1 MNIKYLSKNEL
12 LMLVAMVILVPL
24 AGEIKFYPFNDIYRV
39 SFGPPALFLFLLW
52 LRKVPTVFCGLLTGL
67 SVLIFRMILDGFH
80 PQPFDWIN
88 SLQANF
94 PSFSYYVAYS
104 LVFFILKIHRYNQRP
119 WVIGVLGIFNDFAAG
134 LIELTIEVLSFGTFL
149 TLDAIYKIFIIAIF
163 RSFFVIGFFSTMKFH
178 DSKLREAEMKKRNE
192 HMMLLISNLYADTIL
207 LKKSLQHAEEVTKQS
222 YSLYKVLQELK
233 QGKKTFTLNEIPQQ
247 ALRIAGEV
255 HEIKKDNQRIL
266 SGLTKLISDENLHD
280 YLDIESLFKAI
291 IRSNKN
297 YAELLGKNIHFYFSS
312 SGSHPPYHVYTF
324 ISIINNLVANSVEAI
339 METGKIILSAE
350 QQEDWLTIRIED
362 DGPGIPPSHK
372 EVIFKPGFTLK
383 FDSTGKSSTGIGLT
397 YVKEVVEMLDGK
409 VTLDE
414 PKNGSG
420 AIFIIRL
427 PIEKLTRKGD

>member
-1 MNIKYLSKNEL
+1 MNFKYLSKNEL

-24 AGEIKFYPFNDIYRV
+24 AGEIKFYPFNEIYRV

-52 LRKVPTVFCGLLTGL
+52 LRKVPTVICGLLAGL
-67 SVLIFRMILDGFH
+67 SVLTFRMILDGIH
-80 PQPFDWIN
+80 PQPFDWMN
-88 SLQANF
+88 ALQANF
-94 PSFSYYVAYS
+94 PSFTYYIAYS
-104 LVFFILKIHRYNQRP
+104 LVFFLLKIHRYNQRP

-178 DSKLREAEMKKRNE
+178 DSKLKEAEIKKRNE
-192 HMMLLISNLYADTIL
+192 HLMLLVSNLYAETIL

-222 YSLYKVLQELK
+222 YNLYKVLQQLK
-233 QGKKTFTLNEIPQQ
+233 QGKKIYNLNEIPQQ

-266 SGLTKLISDENLHD
+266 SGLSKLISDENLHD
-280 YLDIESLFKAI
+280 YLDIQSLFKAI
-291 IRSNKN
+291 VRSNKN
-297 YAELLGKNIHFYFSS
+297 YAELLGKDIHFDFSY

-339 METGKIILSAE
+339 MDTGKIILSAD
-350 QQEDWLTIRIED
+350 QQEDWLTLRIED
-362 DGPGIPPSHK
+362 NGPGIPTSHK

-397 YVKEVVEMLDGK
+397 YVKEVVEMLEGN
-409 VTLDE
+409 VTLNE
-414 PKNGSG
+414 PKEGSG

>member
-1 MNIKYLSKNEL
+1 
-12 LMLVAMVILVPL
+12 MLVAMVILVPL
-24 AGEIKFYPFNDIYRV
+24 AGEIKFYPFNEIYRV

-52 LRKVPTVFCGLLTGL
+52 LRKVPTVICGLLAGL
-67 SVLIFRMILDGFH
+67 SVLTFRMILDGIH
-80 PQPFDWIN
+80 PQPFDWMN
-88 SLQANF
+88 ALQANF
-94 PSFSYYVAYS
+94 PSFTYYIAYS
-104 LVFFILKIHRYNQRP
+104 LVFFLLKIHRYNQRP

-178 DSKLREAEMKKRNE
+178 DSKLKEAEIKKRNE
-192 HMMLLISNLYADTIL
+192 HLMLLVSNLYAETIL

-222 YSLYKVLQELK
+222 YNLYKVLQQLK
-233 QGKKTFTLNEIPQQ
+233 QGKKIYNLNEIPQQ

-266 SGLTKLISDENLHD
+266 SGLSKLISDENLHD
-280 YLDIESLFKAI
+280 YLDIQSLFKAI
-291 IRSNKN
+291 VRSNKN
-297 YAELLGKNIHFYFSS
+297 YAELLGKDIHFDFSY

-339 METGKIILSAE
+339 MDTGKIILSAD
-350 QQEDWLTIRIED
+350 QQEDWLTLRIED
-362 DGPGIPPSHK
+362 NGPGIPTSHK

-397 YVKEVVEMLDGK
+397 YVKEVVEMLEGN
-409 VTLDE
+409 VTLNE
-414 PKNGSG
+414 PKEGSG

>member
-1 MNIKYLSKNEL
+1 
-12 LMLVAMVILVPL
+12 MLVAMVILVPL
-24 AGEIKFYPFNDIYRV
+24 AGEIKFYPFNEIYRV

-52 LRKVPTVFCGLLTGL
+52 LRKVPTVICGLLAGL
-67 SVLIFRMILDGFH
+67 SVLTFRMILDGIH
-80 PQPFDWIN
+80 PQPFDWMN
-88 SLQANF
+88 ALQANF
-94 PSFSYYVAYS
+94 PSFTYYIAYS
-104 LVFFILKIHRYNQRP
+104 LVFFLLKIHRYNQRP
-119 WVIGVLGIFNDFAAG
+119 WVIGILGIFNDFAAG

-178 DSKLREAEMKKRNE
+178 DSKLKEAEIKKRNE
-192 HMMLLISNLYADTIL
+192 HLMLLVSNLYAETIL

-222 YSLYKVLQELK
+222 YNLYKVLQQLK
-233 QGKKTFTLNEIPQQ
+233 QGKKIYNLNEIPQQ

-266 SGLTKLISDENLHD
+266 SGLSKLISDENLHD
-280 YLDIESLFKAI
+280 YLDIQSLFKAI
-291 IRSNKN
+291 VRSNKN
-297 YAELLGKNIHFYFSS
+297 YAELLGKDIHFDFSY

-339 METGKIILSAE
+339 MDTGKIILSAD
-350 QQEDWLTIRIED
+350 QQEDWLTLRIED
-362 DGPGIPPSHK
+362 NGPGIPTSHK

-397 YVKEVVEMLDGK
+397 YVKEVVEMLEGN
-409 VTLDE
+409 VTLNE
-414 PKNGSG
+414 PKEGSG